1 VNFFMEKKYYVYCW
15 FNVRTL
21 EIFYV
26 GLGTGNRRYQTKKRN
41 DLFKEYYEGNECEV
55 LLLNTGL
62 SEDEG
67 VQLEKDLIK
76 AINPCCNMTKGGER
90 TNGRK
95 ISESLKGR
103 LFSNQ
108 HKKNLS
114 KATKLQWKN
123 RSRLINNKTVVVLD
137 KEGNII
143 KKFKAKYQIGIWLYE
158 EFGYGK
164 HARSAQRKADK
175 YFKSK
180 SLFEDKFYFVER

>member
-1 VNFFMEKKYYVYCW
+1 MEKKYYVYCW
-15 FNVRTL
+15 FNVKTL

-41 DLFKEYYEGNECEV
+41 DLFKEYYKGNECEV
-55 LLLNTGL
+55 LLLKIGL

-76 AINPCCNMTKGGER
+76 ALNPSCNMTKGGER

-103 LFSNQ
+103 PFSDQ

-114 KATKLQWKN
+114 KAAKLQWEN
-123 RSRLINNKTVVVLD
+123 RSRLINNKNVVVLD
-137 KEGNII
+137 KEGNTI
-143 KKFKAKYQIGIWLYE
+143 KKFKAKYQIGIWLHE
-158 EFGYGK
+158 ELGYGK
-164 HARSAQRKADK
+164 HARSAQRN
-175 YFKSK
+175 SRQI
-180 SLFEDKFYFVER
+180 LQI